1 MPVHL
6 LVLLVYRITEHG
18 PCVGH
23 ASGLAIGI
31 LAEEQAKLLVIKP
44 LVAAKGN
51 GVRLFPNN
59 HLKSAAVLLAEETGE
74 PRYLPLRAEK
84 VYVHS
89 LAHPYK
95 FLQDFLSEAVHQ
107 VLPVKLII
115 DLHCLMPHTA
125 PPRALLDKVRRVCND
140 EINRIV
146 RQTLEDLHAVLII

>member
-6 LVLLVYRITEHG
+6 LVLLVYRVTEHG
-18 PCVGH
+18 PRVGH
-23 ASGLAIGI
+23 ASGLAVGI
-31 LAEEQAKLLVIKP
+31 LAEEQAKLLVVQP
-44 LVAAKGN
+44 LVTAQGN
-51 GVRLFPNN
+51 GIGLFPNN
-59 HLKSAAVLLAEETGE
+59 NLKPAAVLLAEETGK

-115 DLHCLMPHTA
+115 DLHCLMPHAA

-146 RQTLEDLHAVLII
+146 RKPLEDFHAVLVI